1 MRSREKRTSPLMIVM
16 SLLLPALMLSSCSGK
31 GEIPATTAIS
41 MKGTEVARLPEDTPL
56 PASSLTSTS
65 QLLPDLVVD
74 SISIEWKMFEDCLDV
89 PRTAIYW
96 VNIQIANTG
105 EVGAGSFRVDV
116 TGYWEE
122 IIVKGLRPGETI
134 TLEFEWIDLDLDV
147 GETVWV
153 SVDDDDNVL
162 ERDEDNNDLGREI
175 LAPAAILSCPPTPEP
190 TPCPEPVPIPLLP
203 PDQQLSITSLHML
216 NTTIGWAVAGTE
228 EDEHILRTDD
238 GGRSWQDVTPPQMT
252 MDCGE
257 YPLHAKG
264 YFLNP
269 DIAWIIYYEPMS
281 SRGPSGV
288 WRTLDGGETWE
299 LSSFLQR
306 NTDIFGGLFPWPI
319 IEFIDTRHGWV
330 LIDYFLGAGSHGS
343 ELFRT
348 TDGGISWELITEV
361 YLTRGNGLDFID
373 RMHGW
378 ETSNHPIVIYMGL
391 EITHDGGL
399 TWEFQELPYPS
410 ELLDIEESD
419 PFSCDVSLPSIQ
431 SSQAGSIVVQCERDY
446 FIYNST
452 DDGHT
457 WKGIPI
463 PGGPPEFINA
473 MVGWVIEPPVS
484 VDEDVDE
491 AQMLDL
497 YQTEDGGLSW
507 KDVTTVDW
515 YGQMSFVS
523 EKIGWALVESG
534 DKIVLMHTTDGGRT
548 WEQLIPRTVPYEVI
562 PPIDVTPQLFIP
574 SELQPIE
581 SGNIHELQI
590 VAEAPAESATR
601 IRFHPNGE
609 TVFITH
615 ENGNLTRWITD
626 GISVTSTAKIHT
638 DWIYDLDFSPD
649 GYWIATASK
658 DGSLKIEGLYGYQ
671 GILTGDIQTLIA
683 DDSEVTCVAFSP
695 DGSSL
700 AAGSEDQ
707 TIQIWQY
714 SEWGLDT
721 ELLSS
726 LDGHTGWVWD
736 VVFSPDGR
744 TLASASSDRTVRL
757 WDPESGAGLRTL
769 IGHTSTVRQLAFS
782 PDGQTLA
789 SASWD
794 GTLILWDVIT
804 GQKIHTLREH
814 DDWVNDLA
822 FSPDGELLASG
833 SADGLVYLWDPDDGN
848 VLAVL
853 RDHNSG
859 IRALDFSPE
868 GRLLATVS
876 EDGKLRFWGVTP

>member
-1 MRSREKRTSPLMIVM
+1 
-16 SLLLPALMLSSCSGK
+16 MLSPRS
-31 GEIPATTAIS
+31 INQI
-41 MKGTEVARLPEDTPL
+41 EVIFIFWGGRL
-56 PASSLTSTS
+56 
-65 QLLPDLVVD
+65 Q
-74 SISIEWKMFEDCLDV
+74 
-89 PRTAIYW
+89 
-96 VNIQIANTG
+96 
-105 EVGAGSFRVDV
+105 
-116 TGYWEE
+116 
-122 IIVKGLRPGETI
+122 
-134 TLEFEWIDLDLDV
+134 
-147 GETVWV
+147 
-153 SVDDDDNVL
+153 VL
-162 ERDEDNNDLGREI
+162 
-175 LAPAAILSCPPTPEP
+175 PPTRY
-190 TPCPEPVPIPLLP
+190 V
-203 PDQQLSITSLHML
+203 
-216 NTTIGWAVAGTE
+216 
-228 EDEHILRTDD
+228 
-238 GGRSWQDVTPPQMT
+238 
-252 MDCGE
+252 
-257 YPLHAKG
+257 
-264 YFLNP
+264 
-269 DIAWIIYYEPMS
+269 
-281 SRGPSGV
+281 
-288 WRTLDGGETWE
+288 
-299 LSSFLQR
+299 
-306 NTDIFGGLFPWPI
+306 
-319 IEFIDTRHGWV
+319 
-330 LIDYFLGAGSHGS
+330 
-343 ELFRT
+343 
-348 TDGGISWELITEV
+348 
-361 YLTRGNGLDFID
+361 
-373 RMHGW
+373 
-378 ETSNHPIVIYMGL
+378 
-391 EITHDGGL
+391 

-419 PFSCDVSLPSIQ
+419 PFSCDVSLPRLQ
-431 SSQAGSIVVQCERDY
+431 SLQTGSIVVQCERDY

-452 DDGHT
+452 DDGQT

-473 MVGWVIEPPVS
+473 MVGWAIEPPVS

-615 ENGNLTRWITD
+615 ENGNLTRRITD
-626 GISVTSTAKIHT
+626 GISVPSTAKIHT

-658 DGSLKIEGLYGYQ
+658 DGSLMIEGLYGHQ

-794 GTLILWDVIT
+794 GTLILWDVNT

-814 DDWVNDLA
+814 DDWVKDLA

-859 IRALDFSPE
+859 IRTLDFSPE